1 MRNPFDIDQEQI
13 RLLKLIKQAGIEVDK
28 YLDYGRNENCMQ
40 EVNKVLVEM
49 VTKDFVTTADTG
61 KALEEVT
68 DEGVNLSDEKLK
80 EGLRKSANTFHGV
93 KKALAHEEMLEVVKE
108 ILRVESYITFLEID
122 IDKELEE
129 MEEMEE

>member
-28 YLDYGRNENCMQ
+28 YLDYGRNDDCMQ

-49 VTKDFVTTADTG
+49 ITKDFVTNVDTG

-68 DEGVNLSDEKLK
+68 DQGVNLTDEKLK
-80 EGLRKSANTFHGV
+80 EGLRKSADTFHSI
-93 KKALAHEEMLEVVKE
+93 KKALDHEEMLKVVKE
-108 ILRVESYITFLEID
+108 VLRVESYITFLETD
-122 IDKELEE
+122 VGKELKD
-129 MEEMEE
+129 MEEEQ